1 MCTAGGPR
9 FFCPAFGGGNALSLL
24 RSTELSSGKNS
35 AGVAPG
41 RKNEYAN
48 TFLSLRERLN
58 SVTLICVAELGW
70 RGASP
75 ESERSFRGRV
85 RDAVEQSV
93 EELLAIARRQQRRDQ
108 LRIGRIEHAEN
119 HRALRTLDG
128 RDHGVDRDP
137 LVLRLR

>member
-9 FFCPAFGGGNALSLL
+9 FFGPAFGGGSVLSLL

-58 SVTLICVAELGW
+58 SVTLICVAALGW
-70 RGASP
+70 RGGSP
-75 ESERSFRGRV
+75 ESEGLFFFAGGSGIPLGSAVRNFFRSTRRMDGGV
-85 RDAVEQSV
+85 RS
-93 EELLAIARRQQRRDQ
+93 
-108 LRIGRIEHAEN
+108 
-119 HRALRTLDG
+119 
-128 RDHGVDRDP
+128 
-137 LVLRLR
+137 